1 MVTESGAQ
9 RTSVLGP
16 GLSTFVGRERE
27 LEALSG
33 LLASARL
40 VTLVGPGGSGKTRL
54 ALEVADR
61 VASAELQVHVA
72 ELAALRD
79 PALVPAAIADAV
91 GLRASGSEA
100 PLELLVRHIGG
111 TDRLLL
117 LDNLEQLLPGAATT
131 LVELLARCPG
141 LRLLVTSRV
150 PLNLRAEHVFRV
162 EPLPVPGTDAAL
174 EGLVD
179 VPSVALFTERART
192 SGSELRP

>member
-1 MVTESGAQ
+1 M
-9 RTSVLGP
+9 
-16 GLSTFVGRERE
+16 
-27 LEALSG
+27 
-33 LLASARL
+33 
-40 VTLVGPGGSGKTRL
+40 
-54 ALEVADR
+54 
-61 VASAELQVHVA
+61 HVA

-117 LDNLEQLLPGAATT
+117 LDNLEQLLPAAAAT
-131 LVELLARCPG
+131 LAELLARCPG

-162 EPLPVPGTDAAL
+162 EPLPVPGTDADL
-174 EGLVD
+174 EGLAD
-179 VPSVALFTERART
+179 VPSVALFTERARA